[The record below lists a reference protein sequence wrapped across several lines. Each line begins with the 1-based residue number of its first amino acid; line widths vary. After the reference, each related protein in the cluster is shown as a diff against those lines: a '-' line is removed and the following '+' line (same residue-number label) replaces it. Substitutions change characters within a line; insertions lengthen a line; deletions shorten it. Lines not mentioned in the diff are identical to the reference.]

1 VHHSSAVAECKC
13 RSLIRQALEGSYPS
27 LKIPADLL
35 LLYSSCNHHSMAR
48 DSWVHRL
55 DWRAFVPEPNK
66 SSLMDVYQLH
76 PDSWIGSY
84 YCC

>member
-35 LLYSSCNHHSMAR
+35 LLYSSCNHRSMAR
-48 DSWVHRL
+48 YFWGHRL
-55 DWRAFVPEPNK
+55 D
-66 SSLMDVYQLH
+66 
-76 PDSWIGSY
+76 
-84 YCC
+84 